1 MVRTNVVSKIIF
13 CDNEWVT
20 TSHFARNPEVGGI
33 PARLAKRI
41 VDVRFISISEFS
53 FLFSLNRV
61 FHIIYMTAKTESQ

>member
-53 FLFSLNRV
+53 FLF
-61 FHIIYMTAKTESQ
+61 FFESGFSHNIHDSQN